1 MPSNKNAIIRYRTL
15 DRCLRNTGRRY
26 YLSDL
31 LSACAAALSEFSGKP
46 QQVSRRTVLNDLSFM
61 ESEAGWGSVGLEIER
76 LRDEGGRRVYY
87 RYADPHFSI
96 DNTPLSSA
104 ELSQLEQAVV
114 TLSQF
119 RGLPQFEW
127 IESLLHRLSFT
138 GDGQTPQIVGFESNP
153 YLRGLEWVEP
163 LYRAIRNRTV
173 LRVRYRSFRWPEPQ
187 TFTLHPYFLKE
198 YNSRWFLFGLNA
210 EYGHPTWSMALDRI
224 EDVQA
229 LAQQPYQADETDWE
243 EYFSDIIG
251 VTHPAEGDVEEVVLQ
266 CDRLCG
272 RYVETKPLHESQ
284 RHRWQ
289 DEDCLEVTLRV
300 MVNAELE
307 STILRHGE
315 GMTVVRPVWLRERI
329 ASRLR
334 ASLRHYAVPAVVPT
348 AEEQ

>member
-31 LSACAAALSEFSGKP
+31 LSACSAALSEFSGKP
-46 QQVSRRTVLNDLSFM
+46 QQVSRRTVLGDLSFM

-96 DNTPLSSA
+96 DHTPLSSA
-104 ELSQLEQAVV
+104 ELSQLEQAVA

-127 IESLLHRLSFT
+127 MESLLHRLTVT
-138 GDGQTPQIVGFESNP
+138 GDNQAQHIVGFESNP

-173 LRVRYRSFRWPEPQ
+173 LHVTYRAFRWSEPQ

-210 EYGHPTWSMALDRI
+210 EYGHPTWAMALDRI
-224 EDVQA
+224 EDVQEA
-229 LAQQPYQADETDWE
+229 PQLPHQPSETDWE

-251 VTHPAEGDVEEVVLQ
+251 VTHPAEGSVEEVVLH
-266 CDRLCG
+266 CDRACG
-272 RYVETKPLHESQ
+272 HYVETKPLHESQ
-284 RHRWQ
+284 RHRWRS
-289 DEDCLEVTLRV
+289 EDCLEVTLQV

-307 STILRHGE
+307 STLLRHGE
-315 GMTVVRPVWLRERI
+315 GMEVVRPVWLRERI

-334 ASLRHYAVPAVVPT
+334 KSLAHYAVPAT
-348 AEEQ
+348 EAQ